1 MIGHQKAFNS
11 ADEETARILR
21 IMTIPKIIL
30 QMTTSPDRS
39 RRQFRVTRA
48 SLAFF
53 LDDTDLTDRS

>member
-1 MIGHQKAFNS
+1 MIGHQKALNS

-30 QMTTSPDRS
+30 QMTTSPDQS
-39 RRQFRVTRA
+39 RRQFSTRA

-53 LDDTDLTDRS
+53 LDDTDLTDRN